1 MGSDSDANE
10 MVCELADA
18 VGVAPDRLRIVGAD
32 FDANA
37 ATMTI
42 AQVPAG
48 AGAAAVDVADAL
60 AALDES
66 ALPDGVLAVSVAVEP
81 AARRRAAGG
90 ALRGAL
96 VAIVFALLAVAMRLV
111 LAAAAPPPPT
121 PALACRW
128 TWGGC
133 TPLDAATTDCRF
145 SLAGVVPTCTAVP
158 K

>member
-1 MGSDSDANE
+1 M
-10 MVCELADA
+10 
-18 VGVAPDRLRIVGAD
+18 APDRLRIVGAD
-32 FDANA
+32 FDANS

-60 AALDES
+60 AALDEF
-66 ALPDGVLAVSVAVEP
+66 ALPDGVLAVSVAVDP

-90 ALRGAL
+90 ALLGAL

-111 LAAAAPPPPT
+111 LAAAAPPTPT
-121 PALACRW
+121 PAVLACRW